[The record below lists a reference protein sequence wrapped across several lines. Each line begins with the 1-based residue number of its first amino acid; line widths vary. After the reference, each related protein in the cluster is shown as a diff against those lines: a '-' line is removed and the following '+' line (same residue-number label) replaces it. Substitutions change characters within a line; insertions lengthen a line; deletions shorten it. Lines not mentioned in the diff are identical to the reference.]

1 MPSTE
6 RPTLSR
12 SGKWTLA
19 LIVVV
24 VVVGVLRE
32 LGVVDFELQT
42 YGSVQNDWLV
52 LQGQDEMRAR
62 DLRIEYV
69 DGERRDR
76 HLVSRGG
83 EPLDVT
89 VRMTRYDLS
98 GRTWT
103 PLFKHGRVE
112 YEFEIVTNDP
122 AIGGTLSGTL
132 EASAQG
138 LLSRRAFR
146 AGMRADVHARML
158 RTLTP

>member
-6 RPTLSR
+6 RSTFSPV
-12 SGKWTLA
+12 GKWILG
-19 LIVVV
+19 LVVLPIVLVIV
-24 VVVGVLRE
+24 RE
-32 LGVVDFELQT
+32 LGVVDFHIETRNSAQT
-42 YGSVQNDWLV
+42 HSMV

-69 DGERRDR
+69 DDERRDV

-103 PLFKHGRVE
+103 PLFKQGRVE
-112 YEFEIVTNDP
+112 YELEITTTDP
-122 AIGGTLSGTL
+122 AIGGTLSGTI
-132 EASAQG
+132 ERSSRG
-138 LLSRRAFR
+138 LLSHRAFCAGLREDVR
-146 AGMRADVHARML
+146 A
-158 RTLTP
+158 TLLQALAP